1 MESATMAANIPLHT
15 FFSKEWPPDESPT
28 RSYQLHGVNEEAFG
42 VNSQSYGIV
51 YQGKEIKVST
61 TAKASSTR
69 LIFPYVIIHERQLTP
84 FR

>member
-15 FFSKEWPPDESPT
+15 FFEGMAPDESPT

-51 YQGKEIKVST
+51 YQGKRDKSKHYRQGKQYQTDIS
-61 TAKASSTR
+61 
-69 LIFPYVIIHERQLTP
+69 YVIIHGVN
-84 FR
+84 

>member
-15 FFSKEWPPDESPT
+15 FFRRNGPPDESPT

-51 YQGKEIKVST
+51 YQGKKEIKVST

-69 LIFPYVIIHERQLTP
+69 LIFRMLSFTASINS